1 MKFLLDT
8 VLVIIADID
17 AAPVQLSSLVILKA
31 LGTADTFIDQISK
44 HYIATGKRQI
54 LGLAGSIAIL
64 GNPTGLVKNLGSGF
78 HSFFTEPAKG
88 IRKGPKAFAKGLS
101 LFTLLPLSFRS
112 SFALPSHLFS
122 VSFHSS
128 SALVSLLFRSIL
140 Q

>member
-64 GNPTGLVKNLGSGF
+64 GNPTGLVKNLGSVF
-78 HSFFTEPAKG
+78 ILFLPNQ
-88 IRKGPKAFAKGLS
+88 PKEFAKDPKH
-101 LFTLLPLSFRS
+101 LPKVLGKGRENY
-112 SFALPSHLFS
+112 
-122 VSFHSS
+122 
-128 SALVSLLFRSIL
+128 
-140 Q
+140 